1 MSHSHH
7 YRHKKHSSEDS
18 EAFDSV
24 NDTSLAEERPQSP
37 AQRYARFKKH
47 NAYERSEAARFART
61 LPFELD
67 PFQIEANEAL
77 EAGKNVL
84 VAAPTGA
91 GKTIVADFA
100 MHLAEEKNVK
110 AFYTT
115 PIKALSNQKYHD
127 LVDIYGSENVGLLT
141 GDTSI
146 NSEANIVVMTTEV
159 LRNMLYENSETLRA
173 LRYVILDEVHYLAD
187 KFRGPVWEEVII
199 HLPESVKIVGLSATV
214 SNVEDF
220 CAWIESVRGA
230 TKLVVSEKRPV
241 PLEQHVMVQSDDE
254 HEPELIDL
262 YRHSKTGVQTDKL
275 NAKLV
280 DRIDQLDRKAVSRAH
295 EERRGSKNRHRA
307 GGVERRR
314 RPGQVRRYTPRRWAV
329 VDELNFMG
337 LLPGIYFIFSRNGCD
352 EAVEQCL
359 RAGLELTTKD
369 EVMRIRAIVDEMVE
383 GELDHADLKAL
394 GFARFRYALEEGFAP
409 HHAGMV
415 ALFRQIVERLFEE
428 GLVKMVFATETL
440 ALGINMPARC
450 VVIEKLEKFNGVDH
464 VTLTPGEYTQLT
476 GRAGRRGIDTIGH
489 AVIVDHRG
497 FVPATA
503 ASLSSKR
510 VYPLHSSFKPTF
522 NMAVNL
528 LNSSSYETAR
538 DTLDHSFAQWEANE
552 SAEDLVSRIQTLEK
566 AVDGYEK
573 AFACSHGDFKEFM
586 TNRQK
591 LSYLQKDER
600 RHLKRQSFRSDKE
613 RSQAFLSLDRRI
625 EQLKT
630 EESEHPCKSCPDF
643 QNHLKWGHRWLRESR
658 ELQRARVRYMSRT
671 GSVARQFDQIC
682 SVLSSL
688 GYLKETGNATGS
700 NSQNVGNNVL
710 ASQSKAN
717 GEFVA
722 SSKGHA
728 NDVQPVQDQR
738 DYQLTLRGQ
747 LLRHLYSEY
756 DLVLSEAI
764 IDGFLD
770 KLEPEEL
777 AATLSALVY
786 QARRGGDNEPRRY
799 PGGPDGPVA
808 LSCRQLRDVFSDVEM
823 MREDADLDELEP
835 LDFGLV
841 DVIYDWARGDDL
853 AQILHGTEL
862 TGGDF
867 VRNAK
872 RLSDVLQQIS
882 TAGDY
887 YEHDNPHLAQN
898 ARKANQLINRGIVAY
913 SGVD

>member
-1 MSHSHH
+1 M
-7 YRHKKHSSEDS
+7 
-18 EAFDSV
+18 
-24 NDTSLAEERPQSP
+24 
-37 AQRYARFKKH
+37 
-47 NAYERSEAARFART
+47 
-61 LPFELD
+61 
-67 PFQIEANEAL
+67 
-77 EAGKNVL
+77 

-100 MHLAEEKNVK
+100 MHLAQEKNVK

-127 LVDIYGSENVGLLT
+127 LVEIYGSDHVGLLT

-199 HLPESVKIVGLSATV
+199 HLPKSVKIVGLSATV

-241 PLEQHVMVQSDDE
+241 PLEQHVMVQSDDQ

-262 YRHSKTGVQTDKL
+262 YRHNKNGVQTDKL

-280 DRIDQLDRKAVSRAH
+280 DRIDQLDRKATSRAH
-295 EERRGSKNRHRA
+295 EEWRGGKNRHRRGA
-307 GGVERRR
+307 EKRRR
-314 RPGQVRRYTPRRWAV
+314 RPGQVRRYIPRRWAV

-510 VYPLHSSFKPTF
+510 IYPLHSSFKPTF

-566 AVDGYEK
+566 AVEGYEK
-573 AFACSHGDFKEFM
+573 AFTCSHGDFKEFM
-586 TNRQK
+586 TIRQK
-591 LSYLQKDER
+591 LSYLQKEER
-600 RHLKRQSFRSDKE
+600 RHLKRRNFTSDKARNE
-613 RSQAFLSLDRRI
+613 AFRNLDKRI
-625 EQLKT
+625 AELKT
-630 EESEHPCKSCPDF
+630 EEGEHPCKSCPDF
-643 QNHLKWGHRWLRESR
+643 QNHLKWGHRWLRESK
-658 ELQRARVRYMSRT
+658 ELQHARGRYESRT
-671 GSVARQFDQIC
+671 GLVARQFDQIC
-682 SVLSSL
+682 NVLSSL
-688 GYLKETGNATGS
+688 GYLKETGKNAGKDSAAEDSENSFPTDMSDGS
-700 NSQNVGNNVL
+700 DLQDWNR
-710 ASQSKAN
+710 SK
-717 GEFVA
+717 V
-722 SSKGHA
+722 SSSEKTEL
-728 NDVQPVQDQR
+728 QPVQDVR
-738 DYQLTLRGQ
+738 DYHLTMRGQ

-764 IDGFLD
+764 TDGFLD
-770 KLEPEEL
+770 ELEPEEL

-799 PGGPDGPVA
+799 PGGPGGPVA
-808 LSCRQLRDVFSDVEM
+808 SSCRQLRDVFSDVEM

-841 DVIYDWARGDDL
+841 DIMYDWARGEDL

-882 TAGDY
+882 TAEKY
-887 YEHDNPHLAQN
+887 YENDDPHLAEN
-898 ARKANQLINRGIVAY
+898 ARKANKLVNRGIVAY